1 MKLTDTDVKRAAK
14 AILHEHGPGS
24 ADSVRVYAVLL
35 RRDAR
40 NDLAEEWDRVAE
52 YLDALELNTTH

>member
-1 MKLTDTDVKRAAK
+1 MKLTHTDLQRAAK

-24 ADSVRVYAVLL
+24 AESVRVYAMLL

-40 NDLAEEWDRVAE
+40 DDLAEEWDRVAD
-52 YLDALELNTTH
+52 YLDALELYTTH